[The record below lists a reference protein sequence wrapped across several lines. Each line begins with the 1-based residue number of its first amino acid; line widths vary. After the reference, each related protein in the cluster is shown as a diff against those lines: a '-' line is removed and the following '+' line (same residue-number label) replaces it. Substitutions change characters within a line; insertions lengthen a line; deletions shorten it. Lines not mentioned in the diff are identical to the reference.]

1 MSSWPRYPR
10 TAFASP
16 SPHSV
21 ADCRCGTDRLGTNVL
36 FDLDELI
43 TITEPS
49 DLSVCTLADL
59 RVIRDHYQDLE
70 NGLSYA
76 RRMVQGRLDT
86 VTVEL
91 ERRREGLQSE
101 DLMHRLPEALAA
113 HTRGPGLPR
122 PVRDIDPP
130 EWADGIVFELDQILT
145 PVDLGNIGD
154 LSDDQL
160 ELAALKISD
169 LERDLS
175 AARHEMHRRIDH
187 VQDELVGRYRS
198 GATVDDLLR

>member
-1 MSSWPRYPR
+1 VS
-10 TAFASP
+10 
-16 SPHSV
+16 
-21 ADCRCGTDRLGTNVL
+21 VL
-36 FDLDELI
+36 FDLNELI
-43 TITEPS
+43 IITEPS
-49 DLSVCTLADL
+49 DLGVCTLADL
-59 RVIRDHYQDLE
+59 RTLRDHFQDIE

-91 ERRREGLQSE
+91 ERREDGEDGDVLLQ
-101 DLMHRLPEALAA
+101 RLPEALAA

-122 PVRDIDPP
+122 PVRDVEPP
-130 EWADGIVFELDQILT
+130 EWADRILEELEEILT
-145 PVDLGNIGD
+145 PSELGHIDELDDDRLLTAAARIG
-154 LSDDQL
+154 
-160 ELAALKISD
+160 D

-175 AARHEMHRRIDH
+175 SARHEMHRRIDR

>member
-1 MSSWPRYPR
+1 MR
-10 TAFASP
+10 
-16 SPHSV
+16 
-21 ADCRCGTDRLGTNVL
+21 

-43 TITEPS
+43 TTTEPT
-49 DLSVCTLADL
+49 DLSGCTLADL

-70 NGLSYA
+70 HGLSYA
-76 RRMVQGRLDT
+76 RRIVQGRLDT

-91 ERRREGLQSE
+91 DRRREGTE
-101 DLMHRLPEALAA
+101 GDLMQRLPDALAA

-130 EWADGIVFELDQILT
+130 DWADGIVAELDEILT
-145 PVDLGNIGD
+145 PSELGELSDLDEDRLRSAAARIGD
-154 LSDDQL
+154 LER
-160 ELAALKISD
+160 ELSV
-169 LERDLS
+169 
-175 AARHEMHRRIDH
+175 ARHEMHRRIDR